1 MENKL
6 LLEDI
11 QRIGFLMN
19 YEVGKLISE
28 NKVKPQNFLVENK
41 IKSLFPKTELITEA
55 SAWERQGDVD
65 GYWKI
70 LFDQL
75 TKGGI
80 GVKWQIPNDPVKSTN
95 MYWGPWVIWKDTNKN
110 GGWPVTFTSTDKKLW
125 LFRFQGGKYAGQPAA
140 NIIIESKFINST
152 FNLGQWGK
160 VDMAKGT
167 TQFANLIKTKPK
179 TATTNVQGCT
189 YGGKAITAQQI
200 PGVAD
205 KIFKELAYAFDGAG
219 TYEAEAVEAYKMITC
234 KAILDAVNAKVKAR
248 RMSGINNVGDWAKDE
263 MSDYDFEQYRTIW
276 DRLQKLGMQAPK
288 VNRSMQALGVAGEV
302 VGVNALEKGAE
313 GIQQLFSRPQQG
325 FEKIVDAVQNF
336 LGGVAGGVITTILDF
351 TGIGKLATSVIY
363 AIALVLEGILA
374 IWKGQPRWI
383 YLIVNIISLAT
394 TGSVGVAISKVLKP
408 LLGANKTLAAIVGYM
423 AKSKIFSSVGK
434 AISSGLS
441 KVGLAIKSA
450 ITWLTKQQ
458 WWIKYMQ
465 PTFGALLT
473 KASTWISKTVDDFA
487 LNLAAKSG
495 AGSTALTQKGT
506 QYLQKQG
513 ADKIKEKIGKEA
525 AEDLAFEAGGQI
537 GFETGGETGKN
548 VVALTKGFKGLA
560 SDQKDLSKALN
571 KVNSGSITPLTKTT
585 AKLTKNIGTVT
596 KDVTKTGEKAY
607 KVGSGITGGEE
618 GEG

>member
-1 MENKL
+1 
-6 LLEDI
+6 
-11 QRIGFLMN
+11 MN
-19 YEVGKLISE
+19 YDVGKLISE
-28 NKVKPQNFLVENK
+28 NENKPQNILVEQK
-41 IKSLFPKTELITEA
+41 INRLFPTNQLLTEA
-55 SAWERQGDVD
+55 SVWQRAQDSD

-80 GVKWQIPNDPVKSTN
+80 GVKWQVANDPVKSTF
-95 MYWGPWVIWKDTNKN
+95 MFWGPWVIWKDATKN
-110 GGWPVTFTSTDKKLW
+110 GGWPVTFTDSSKKLW
-125 LFRFQGGKYAGQPAA
+125 LFKFQGGKYAGQPAT
-140 NIIIESKFINST
+140 NIILESKFVNST

-160 VDMAKGT
+160 SDAKAIT
-167 TQFANLIKTKPK
+167 TSLSNLMKTKPK
-179 TATTNVQGCT
+179 QTTNVQGCT

-200 PGVAD
+200 PGVAT
-205 KIFKELAYAFDGAG
+205 KIFTELAYAFDGAG
-219 TYEAEAVEAYKMITC
+219 TYEKEAVDAYNMITC
-234 KAILDAVNAKVKAR
+234 KPILDAVNAKVKAR

-276 DRLQKLGMQAPK
+276 NRLQKLGMQAPA
-288 VNRSMQALGVAGEV
+288 VNRAMQAAGIVGDV

-313 GIQQLFSRPQQG
+313 GIQQLFTRPQQG
-325 FEKIVDAVQNF
+325 FEKIVDAVQGF

-363 AIALVLEGILA
+363 AIALILEAILA

-408 LLGANKTLAAIVGYM
+408 LMGANKTLGAIVGYM
-423 AKSKIFSSVGK
+423 SKSKVFSSVGK
-434 AISSGLS
+434 AISGGLS
-441 KVGLAIKSA
+441 KIGSAIKSA
-450 ITWLTKQQ
+450 IAWLVKKD

-465 PTFGALLT
+465 PTFGALLS
-473 KASTWISKTVDDFA
+473 KASAWITKTVDDFA
-487 LNLAAKSG
+487 MNLATKGG

-525 AEDLAFEAGGQI
+525 AEDLGWTAAGQV
-537 GFETGGETGKN
+537 GFETGGETGSN
-548 VVALTKGFKGLA
+548 VVALGKLQKGLA
-560 SDQKDLSKALN
+560 SNQKDLSKSF
-571 KVNSGSITPLTKTT
+571 KSVNTGRITPLTKTT
-585 AKLTKNIGTVT
+585 TKMTKNLGAVS
-596 KDVTKTGEKAY
+596 KDIIKTGEKTG
-607 KVGSGITGGEE
+607 KVVGGLTGGEE